1 MGKAMPNEG
10 MENARTGCIMGIAQ
24 VEVIQKLRYKK
35 EPVADIR
42 GTGYLGDTADLKK

>member
-1 MGKAMPNEG
+1 MPNEG
-10 MENARTGCIMGIAQ
+10 MEERSNGLYNGIAQ

-35 EPVADIR
+35 EPVAGIR